1 MKPLQYLRFLLLL
14 GLVACGKEDES
25 PTEPIED
32 DFTPSEAA
40 IVLKDG
46 SFVDVVHKVSGSA
59 KIYSTDG
66 TRTLVLDPFSTENGP
81 DLYVYL
87 ANDPKATKFSSLG
100 KLKSTTGKQ
109 SYEIGA
115 TVMLDDFSFVIIW
128 CQDFSVNFG
137 QAELK

>member
-1 MKPLQYLRFLLLL
+1 MKAFKYLRPLALLVLF
-14 GLVACGKEDES
+14 ACGGEEET

-32 DFTPSEAA
+32 DFNPSEAA
-40 IVLKDG
+40 IVLKEG

-59 KIYSTDG
+59 KIYSSNG

-87 ANDPKATKFSSLG
+87 TNDAKATKFVSLG

-109 SYEIGA
+109 SYEIEEA
-115 TVMLDDFSFVIIW
+115 VVLDDFSYVIIW

-137 QAELK
+137 HAELK